1 MKLNCISIAQVDF
14 GFGVSV
20 GVFNILF
27 FRIYSPW
34 YFANVRP
41 TSCLTWACARAFLF
55 FFAEDL
61 SCQKQQQKLPNEFS
75 SSAFSQYYYSMG
87 VKMQSFFS
95 VNNSFSIF
103 FSHSWFCFLLQPRNQ
118 PFIYWNCWRLEN
130 LHMVMLCFYYVRSLL
145 SILYIHSIGLNINK

>member
-55 FFAEDL
+55 FCRRLELSKTTTKTPKRIQFKCFFTILLFDGGKNAVFFFGKQFILDFFLSFLILFFASTSKSAL
-61 SCQKQQQKLPNEFS
+61 YLLKLLASGKS
-75 SSAFSQYYYSMG
+75 SYGYA
-87 VKMQSFFS
+87 V
-95 VNNSFSIF
+95 
-103 FSHSWFCFLLQPRNQ
+103 FLLR
-118 PFIYWNCWRLEN
+118 
-130 LHMVMLCFYYVRSLL
+130 
-145 SILYIHSIGLNINK
+145 SILIEYTLYPFDWFEH